1 MVGKPVQVE
10 AVNALSPDDYAALAG
25 FRHGIRRY
33 LAFAEAGARSAG
45 LTPQQHQA
53 LLAIKAHIAP
63 GGMSIGEL
71 AGQLLL
77 KHHSVVEL
85 AGRLEAA
92 GLVARSPDTQDR
104 RRVLLALTAT
114 GEQVLASLSAQNLEE
129 LRVVAPALGPL
140 LQHLGQLPGA
150 AQ

>member
-1 MVGKPVQVE
+1 MAGEPGQKTVAKT
-10 AVNALSPDDYAALAG
+10 LSSDDYAALAA

-53 LLAIKAHIAP
+53 LLAIKAHAAP
-63 GGMSIGEL
+63 TGMFVGEL

-85 AGRLEAA
+85 TGRLEAA
-92 GLVARSPDTQDR
+92 GLVARSPDIEDR
-104 RRVLLALTAT
+104 RRVLLSLTEA
-114 GEQVLASLSAQNLEE
+114 GERVLAALSTQNLEE

-140 LQHLGQLPGA
+140 LRNLGQLPGA
-150 AQ
+150 